1 MEVNLLDPAWQ
12 DDSAEIFD
20 LDTAFQ
26 RIGGFGCA
34 QKLAAVFLTVI
45 RNAGLLFVYMFS
57 ILTME

>member
-1 MEVNLLDPAWQ
+1 MEMDILDPSWIS
-12 DDSAEIFD
+12 DDEEIFD
-20 LDTAFQ
+20 LDTAFR